1 MAHSDVI
8 ARLREHH
15 EKVVRLDAQGS
26 WGACVHRFETET
38 LVAVEA
44 AWAASRPLLIRGEPG
59 IGKSQLARAVAH
71 VLGRPFLPFV
81 VNATC
86 ESTDLLYSY
95 DAVSR
100 LAQAQSQPRSAS
112 RAKGSL
118 SELAEARF
126 IRPRVLWWAYDWE
139 SAKAQAAAFCVPEKE
154 PYKPADWEPEQG
166 TVVLIDEIDKAD
178 SDLPNGLLE
187 SLGNHG
193 FDVPQAR
200 THVALPRGV
209 EAPLVMIT
217 TNEERELPA
226 AFLRR
231 CFVLPLPFPKE
242 RDDQVRFLVAR
253 GKAHFH
259 EVIDSEAVYME
270 AAQQVVNDR
279 ETVPKGQPRPGAAEY
294 LDLLRALARLCP
306 RDSEAQLQ
314 RLSSIKGF
322 ALHKHL
328 DDSNE

>member
-1 MAHSDVI
+1 MADSDVI

-15 EKVVRLDAQGS
+15 RKVVQLERQGS
-26 WGACVHRFETET
+26 WGECVHLFETET

-59 IGKSQLARAVAH
+59 IGKSQLARAVAQ

-86 ESTDLLYSY
+86 ESTDLLYAY

-100 LAQAQSQPRSAS
+100 LAQAQRQPRSAS
-112 RAKGSL
+112 RAKDSF
-118 SELAEARF
+118 SDMAEARF
-126 IRPRVLWWAYDWE
+126 IRPRVLWWAYDWD
-139 SAKAQAAAFCVPEKE
+139 SAKAQAAAFCVPEEE
-154 PYKPADWEPEQG
+154 PFKPARWEPGQG

-187 SLGNHG
+187 CLGNHG

-200 THVALPRGV
+200 TQVALKRGA
-209 EAPLVMIT
+209 EAPLVIIT

-242 RDDQVRFLVAR
+242 RDDQVRFLMAR
-253 GKAHFH
+253 GKAHFS
-259 EVIDSEAVYME
+259 EVIDSDEVYDE

-279 ETVPKGQPRPGAAEY
+279 EKVPKGQPKPGAAEY
-294 LDLLRALARLCP
+294 LDLLRALGRLCP
-306 RDSEAQLQ
+306 GDTVAQLGK
-314 RLSSIKGF
+314 LHSIKGF
-322 ALHKHL
+322 ALNKHL